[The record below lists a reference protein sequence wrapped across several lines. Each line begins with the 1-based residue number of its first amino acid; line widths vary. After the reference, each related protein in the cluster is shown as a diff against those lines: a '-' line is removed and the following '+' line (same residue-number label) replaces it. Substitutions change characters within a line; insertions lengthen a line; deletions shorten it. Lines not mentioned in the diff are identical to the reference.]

1 MMYYYD
7 IYSIPKFHLC
17 PLPVLFRAEVEHHSM
32 VIDIGSF
39 DQESW
44 NGVFWPHNSTRTKH
58 AHLQDPSRHLEKLL
72 EV

>member
-1 MMYYYD
+1 
-7 IYSIPKFHLC
+7 
-17 PLPVLFRAEVEHHSM
+17 M

-72 EV
+72 EVW